1 MDRATRLT
9 VALCC
14 LWAGAIVAAPPDV
27 DRRSGNDRPARQ
39 PNTVRRP
46 QPPRP
51 AAPRVFELL
60 DRNRD
65 GRLSREE
72 LQGLERLFDRLD
84 EDRDGQVT
92 PRELLGPPRGPG
104 SIPQRPGP
112 NRRRFAPG
120 RRPEFTP
127 RQPNGR
133 SRRTSK
139 PTPAPLE
146 VFSADQ
152 QGVKAILSAYRQSL
166 PSNRALSFYS
176 LDWAED
182 LVDAKRRAAKENRPI
197 FFIRVTNYSG
207 PANFFSG
214 HC

>member
-9 VALCC
+9 VALGC

-27 DRRSGNDRPARQ
+27 DRRFGNDRPARQ

-72 LQGLERLFDRLD
+72 LRGLDRLFDRLD

-92 PRELLGPPRGPG
+92 PRELLGPPPG
-104 SIPQRPGP
+104 QGSGS
-112 NRRRFAPG
+112 NRRRFAAP
-120 RRPEFTP
+120 RRPGFTP

-133 SRRTSK
+133 PRRSSR

-152 QGVKAILSAYRQSL
+152 QGVEQILSAYRESL

-207 PANFFSG
+207 PADFFSG